1 MLAGGCDPAHPPY
14 GLAKNVWRG
23 VVEAAGR
30 LAEASDAAEPA
41 PSDVIGAAQHLRS
54 LVRPYV

>member
-1 MLAGGCDPAHPPY
+1 V
-14 GLAKNVWRG
+14 AKNVWRG
-23 VVEAAGR
+23 VVEASAR
-30 LAEASDAAEPA
+30 VAEATDAAEPD